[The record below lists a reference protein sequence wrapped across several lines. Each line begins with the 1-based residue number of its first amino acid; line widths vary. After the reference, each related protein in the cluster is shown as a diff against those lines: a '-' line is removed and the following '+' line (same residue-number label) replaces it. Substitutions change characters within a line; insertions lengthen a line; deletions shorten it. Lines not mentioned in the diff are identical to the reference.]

1 MQSLKNMKNK
11 KTILIVS
18 ICVFLSL
25 LILGLV
31 FVIQRFQSLFQ
42 VFDEMMNGNSEGDEL
57 PNIINKIMLSFGLLF
72 SGMIGFVVSTS
83 LLFKQIKLSKTINNT
98 CEKLMVYCPN
108 CKKPNSN
115 DATFCKECGSNL
127 KKTCPVCQTI
137 NSIDSK
143 YCTNCQYK
151 FKE

>member
-1 MQSLKNMKNK
+1 MMMQSLKNMKNK

-72 SGMIGFVVSTS
+72 CGMIGFVVSTS
-83 LLFKQIKLSKTINNT
+83 LLFKQIKLNKTINNT
-98 CEKLMVYCPN
+98 FEKLMVY
-108 CKKPNSN
+108 
-115 DATFCKECGSNL
+115 
-127 KKTCPVCQTI
+127 
-137 NSIDSK
+137 
-143 YCTNCQYK
+143 
-151 FKE
+151 